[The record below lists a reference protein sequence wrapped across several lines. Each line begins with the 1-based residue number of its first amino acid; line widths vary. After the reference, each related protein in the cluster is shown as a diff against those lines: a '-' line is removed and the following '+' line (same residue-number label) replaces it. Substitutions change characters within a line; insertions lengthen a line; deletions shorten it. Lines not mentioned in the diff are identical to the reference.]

1 MSKVNYIRE
10 MEGFGDYAEANRL
23 SGSERLLWMALFR
36 IFNARAYGGEWPG
49 GYVEIKNRQLEAES
63 GLSRVTIW
71 RAREK
76 LARRGILDYTL
87 GDGGT
92 LTAYKLHYI
101 SVDGAPSPVQV
112 EQGGVQSEQ
121 GAVQI
126 EQGGVQSE
134 QVGVQVEQGLFT
146 PIESYDINGNINNI
160 QTEEKDIYNNN
171 TNAPARERG
180 VDEAIKDA
188 FREKV
193 GRAPTPAETQTV
205 KEIAEWNGSDAE
217 LVYEAISRGAQANF
231 PAKYAAT
238 CLMSWGDEELRTLNE
253 LEVYERYSDMAKT
266 ARPDIAEKGREK
278 LKAFLREIKL
288 KHRMGVTA

>member
-10 MEGFGDYAEANRL
+10 MEGFGDWAEANRL

-36 IFNARAYGGEWPG
+36 IFNARAFADEWPG

-71 RAREK
+71 RARAK

-92 LTAYKLHYI
+92 LTAYKLRYI
-101 SVDGAPSPVQV
+101 SVDGAPEGVQVEHGGVQV
-112 EQGGVQSEQ
+112 EQGGVHLEQ
-121 GAVQI
+121 G
-126 EQGGVQSE
+126 
-134 QVGVQVEQGLFT
+134 GVQVEQGQST

-160 QTEEKDIYNNN
+160 QTEEEDIYNNN

-205 KEIAEWNGSDAE
+205 KEIAEWNGSNAG
-217 LVYEAISRGAQANF
+217 LVYEAISRGAQANW

>member
-1 MSKVNYIRE
+1 MRVNYVRE
-10 MEGFGDYAEANRL
+10 MEGFGDWAEANRI
-23 SGSERLLWMALFR
+23 SGSERLVWLALFR

-126 EQGGVQSE
+126 EQGGVQ
-134 QVGVQVEQGLFT
+134 VEQGLST
-146 PIESYDINGNINNI
+146 PIESNDINANINNI
-160 QTEEKDIYNNN
+160 QTEEEEKYNNNN

-217 LVYEAISRGAQANF
+217 LVYEAISRGAQANW